1 MTAAMGWKFYGLL
14 VVLGWQISHSGAG
27 RLAVATS
34 LLMISGF
41 KFLVTQRWTDNEPT
55 PSKERT

>member
-1 MTAAMGWKFYGLL
+1 MEVLWSVGGSRTADLE
-14 VVLGWQISHSGAG
+14 LGGS

-34 LLMISGF
+34 LLTISGF
-41 KFLVTQRWTDNEPT
+41 EFFVTQRWTDNEPT